1 MVCASDAGAACTE
14 LHPGNQGL
22 LGCEIP
28 ATQNYRDAKSRHLK
42 TTGRNPDFQ
51 PGILGRVW
59 GCDYI

>member
-1 MVCASDAGAACTE
+1 M
-14 LHPGNQGL
+14 HPGKL
-22 LGCEIP
+22 RLPGCEIP
-28 ATQNYRDAKSRHLK
+28 ATRNYRDAKSRHLK